1 MATMA
6 KECLRPAG
14 AAMLVVRSRRGR
26 AREGPTNSSGK
37 FGSFQREVDAAFWG
51 FSRRRQPPRFKQT
64 DIDFSFRTRAS
75 QRVPPLAFRRGTPGG
90 SFYGRGTQNCICT
103 RAGAKGAPTR
113 RPRGERKRVLF
124 LYAVLIYT

>member
-1 MATMA
+1 MVTMA

-37 FGSFQREVDAAFWG
+37 FGSFQREVDAFFWG
-51 FSRRRQPPRFKQT
+51 FSRRRHPPRFKQT
-64 DIDFSFRTRAS
+64 DIDFSFQYASRPTGPTARLSPRNTRGFFLREGDPELFLYACG
-75 QRVPPLAFRRGTPGG
+75 RKRG
-90 SFYGRGTQNCICT
+90 
-103 RAGAKGAPTR
+103 PTR

-124 LYAVLIYT
+124 LYSVRIYA